1 MSYLLKSMTPAA
13 FCLFVLAGVVHADE
27 KKIPLDQVPKAVM
40 DTLKGRFDGAVLKG
54 AELVTEDGKT
64 TYEITLKHN
73 GVNYEAILTPEGRLA
88 EYEKEIAAKDLPRE
102 VTDALERKYSQPKYK
117 LVEEVYKVKDGAERL
132 ESYEIVFETSDNKKF
147 EVLVSPEGKITKE
160 EERKQKKD

>member
-1 MSYLLKSMTPAA
+1 MLPFPVLPTPAWRRLDNRSSFNHQEADMSYLLKSMTPAA

-117 LVEEVYKVKDGAERL
+117 LVEEVYKVKDGA
-132 ESYEIVFETSDNKKF
+132 
-147 EVLVSPEGKITKE
+147 
-160 EERKQKKD
+160 